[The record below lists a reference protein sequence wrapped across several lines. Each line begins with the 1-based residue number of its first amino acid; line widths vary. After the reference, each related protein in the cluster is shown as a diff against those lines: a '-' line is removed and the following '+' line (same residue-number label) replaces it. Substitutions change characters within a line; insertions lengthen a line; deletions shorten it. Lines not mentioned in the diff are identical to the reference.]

1 MYKAKGSDN
10 VLETF
15 DELDQCIYYK
25 INLKRNILKRLGL
38 YLGQPAIL
46 RIVSQAPRNCSKGAR
61 KKSWNHSPYAYGYP
75 NEASEKWI
83 CRDKK

>member
-1 MYKAKGSDN
+1 MYKAKGSDC

-15 DELDQCIYYK
+15 DELDLCIYYR

-46 RIVSQAPRNCSKGAR
+46 RIVSQAPRNCAKRAC
-61 KKSWNHSPYAYGYP
+61 KKSWNHSPYTYGYF
-75 NEASEKWI
+75 NQISEKWI